1 MIKLLYYLCY
11 ICPVGM
17 EKAEMKRIA
26 TSIKID
32 PNLWKETKIAAINFD
47 TTVSEL
53 VETAIK
59 DYIKKRRE

>member
-1 MIKLLYYLCY
+1 MAEIDIKR
-11 ICPVGM
+11 M
-17 EKAEMKRIA
+17 A

-32 PNLWKETKIAAINFD
+32 PDLWKETKIAAINFD

-59 DYIKKRRE
+59 DYIKRKKK